1 MMRSILCFLAL
12 CSVAAPA
19 LAGENDSS
27 RYGVQTSLNS
37 YRIDDPAG
45 PTAAGSGLSLSGIAL
60 VEFGRD
66 SRVMIN
72 IDKAA
77 YSLAGSTTNVG
88 QDVSS
93 IGGGVSY
100 QSLWRA
106 TRTWKPWIG
115 AGLGYTSTTYKNRY
129 IFTSPSMQFKYLYA
143 DRSATDVALLLNAD
157 SEWHYNRDWD
167 FGLQAQLAKSISDK
181 SSTLRVGIYVVY

>member
-19 LAGENDSS
+19 LSGENDSL

-72 IDKAA
+72 IDKAS

-143 DRSATDVALLLNAD
+143 DRSATDIALLLNAD
-157 SEWHYNRDWD
+157 SEWHYSRDWD
-167 FGLQAQLAKSISDK
+167 IGLQAQLAKSISDK